1 MSLDINLQAVRTV
14 NVFYL
19 NVPTC
24 YKPIAEKVG
33 ILDYI
38 WKPNELG
45 ISKAEQLISPLTI
58 GLQLLESV
66 PGHFGVAQETLDD
79 FVECVRKYLA
89 ACEQNPDAEI
99 SAT

>member
-1 MSLDINLQAVRTV
+1 MSLDINLQAVRVV

-45 ISKAEQLISPLTI
+45 ISKAE
-58 GLQLLESV
+58 
-66 PGHFGVAQETLDD
+66 
-79 FVECVRKYLA
+79 
-89 ACEQNPDAEI
+89 
-99 SAT
+99 

>member
-1 MSLDINLQAVRTV
+1 MSLDINLQAVRTI

-38 WKPNELG
+38 WKPSELG
-45 ISKAEQLISPLTI
+45 ISKAEQLINPLTI
-58 GLQLLESV
+58 ILLS
-66 PGHFGVAQETLDD
+66 
-79 FVECVRKYLA
+79 
-89 ACEQNPDAEI
+89 ACESI
-99 SAT
+99 SPHANKTRTLKYRRSRNGAI

>member
-33 ILDYI
+33 IQTYI
-38 WKPNELG
+38 WKPEELG
-45 ISKAEQLISPLTI
+45 ISKAEQLINPLRI

-66 PGHFGVAQETLDD
+66 PGRVGVAQETLDD

-99 SAT
+99 STI